1 LLRRLF
7 LVVFVAF
14 AGSLWALA
22 AFVAPTLFYAQP
34 DKHLAGVLAARLFT
48 VETGLALAAAA
59 LALLTPVR
67 GKYLLGYV
75 AAALLAVNQWALKP
89 VMEHALHGKVL
100 GLGFGAWHG
109 VSALLYIGACAL
121 VLVVTWRESF
131 R

>member
-1 LLRRLF
+1 
-7 LVVFVAF
+7 VVFVAF

-22 AFVAPTLFYAQP
+22 AFVTPTLFYAQP
-34 DKHLAGVLAARLFT
+34 DRHLAGLLAARMFT

-75 AAALLAVNQWALKP
+75 ATALLTVNEWVLRP
-89 VMEHALHGKVL
+89 VMASALAHGKAL
-100 GLGFGAWHG
+100 GLGFGPWHG
-109 VSALLYIGACAL
+109 VSGLLYVGACLL
-121 VLVVTWRESF
+121 VLALTWRESF